1 MTLTDEEV
9 LEIIRLRR
17 LLAFVTLGGG
27 GRPRVIRCGVYPH
40 GLIGLVGQD
49 TLAALLLPLLRC
61 CCVLRECERLV
72 G

>member
-1 MTLTDEEV
+1 MTLTDEEI

-17 LLAFVTLGGG
+17 LLAFLTLGGG
-27 GRPRVIRCGVYPH
+27 GRPRVIRRRVYPH
-40 GLIGLVGQD
+40 GMIGLVGQD

-61 CCVLRECERLV
+61 CGMLRERKSLV